1 MAHLRISL
9 FHSPVLKC
17 WPPDFKQSS
26 HLPKIFLYAWWNK
39 LWNNGNL
46 HLNII
51 INSSK
56 ECKWFIWTL
65 IFQCFLKII
74 TTGFYSFSNWCT
86 SELSKSICAKTCLT
100 ELLLRKHYDMVES
113 SHWSR
118 WNTDQAG
125 KWWCSV
131 YGQDARCTAV
141 KAVVIKG
148 NVKVG
153 THEVTLKRILGIET
167 NTAGMSRKWAGSPPQ
182 NGVRWQWFEETFP
195 STYKLQY

>member
-1 MAHLRISL
+1 MVHLNSHLSVFPQNNNHWVL
-9 FHSPVLKC
+9 FILQLMHQWVVLK
-17 WPPDFKQSS
+17 
-26 HLPKIFLYAWWNK
+26 
-39 LWNNGNL
+39 
-46 HLNII
+46 
-51 INSSK
+51 
-56 ECKWFIWTL
+56 T
-65 IFQCFLKII
+65 
-74 TTGFYSFSNWCT
+74 
-86 SELSKSICAKTCLT
+86 ICAKTCLT